1 LSIFSPRKSSRGRRV
16 RLVACATAMAAMFG
30 AACDGET
37 GTPEALPTPSPS
49 PTPIEQAPWRVQ
61 SYPAVA
67 FEKLSKKE
75 RRRFRSQRPRVK
87 ALIVDVYRA
96 LFLERE
102 RGDASLAHR
111 FSRRAARAFVRTRS
125 GMPAEVTHIKTTRR
139 TASVGIEVARARRA
153 LARVSVRARGR
164 LDGDVIRIV
173 HRAHL
178 WLERFHGRWRVIAF
192 EIDQGAPSDGK
203 GAK

>member
-1 LSIFSPRKSSRGRRV
+1 MSIFGPRKSSRWQV
-16 RLVACATAMAAMFG
+16 QLVACATAIAGLLG

-37 GTPEALPTPSPS
+37 GTTEALPKPSPS
-49 PTPIEQAPWRVQ
+49 PTPIEQARWRVQ

-75 RRRFRSQRPRVK
+75 RRRFRAHRTRVK
-87 ALIVDVYRA
+87 TLVVDVYRA
-96 LFLERE
+96 LFLQRE
-102 RGDASLAHR
+102 RGDASLRRH

-125 GMPAEVTHIKTTRR
+125 GMPADVTDVKTTRR
-139 TASVGIEVARARRA
+139 AASVGIEVATTKRA
-153 LARVSVRARGR
+153 LARVLVRARGR
-164 LDGDVIRIV
+164 LDGDVVRIV

-178 WLERFHGRWRVIAF
+178 WLERFHGRWRVIGF
-192 EIDQGAPSDGK
+192 EVDRGAPSAAN

>member
-1 LSIFSPRKSSRGRRV
+1 LSIFGPGKSSRGRV
-16 RLVACATAMAAMFG
+16 RLVACATAIAASLG

-37 GTPEALPTPSPS
+37 ETTEALPRPSPS
-49 PTPIEQAPWRVQ
+49 PTPIEQARWRVQ

-75 RRRFRSQRPRVK
+75 RRRFRAQRSRVK
-87 ALIVDVYRA
+87 ALVVDVYGA

-102 RGDASLAHR
+102 RGDALRRH
-111 FSRRAARAFVRTRS
+111 FSRRAARAFARTRS
-125 GMPAEVTHIKTTRR
+125 GMPAEVTDVKTTRR
-139 TASVGIEVARARRA
+139 TASVGFEVARGKRA

-164 LDGDVIRIV
+164 LDGDVVRVV

-178 WLERFHGRWRVIAF
+178 WLERFHGRWRVIGF
-192 EIDQGAPSDGK
+192 EVERGAPGK